1 MNINFSSLLDNA
13 LASLEETIFL
23 DDVVST
29 SLLPDIDFDSLIAD
43 VTDVVNDAISDVDQV
58 VEAVTSRVV
67 ETLGELEI
75 ESDAVDVSG
84 IVDEVVN
91 SIANLS
97 DDATISD
104 ALNDIVDYFA
114 VTVPSLS
121 EAELQDLLTDVSNL
135 ISEIAPD
142 LSQLS
147 ITPLLDQGVEFL
159 DELSD
164 SIGTITIDGTSLSG
178 ELTTDGVTRRF
189 TTDVSGDINRLFED
203 ASNFLS
209 GITGS
214 ANLNN
219 GQFLGDVTI
228 DGTQYDF
235 GLNITEALTDGV
247 TSLLSTADVT
257 LPFADGVIVVD
268 IDTFLGDIEG
278 TIGFASGA
286 LDFDLLTP
294 LGEVDTDIAFS
305 DDAQF
310 DVPVSFPGLSEVE
323 LDFAAGLLR
332 VPILNT
338 VIDVPLE
345 MLSGELALTD
355 SMATVTLDEEL
366 LGMPIESSFE
376 IGPLASEVAVAL
388 TEDLTGELTI
398 DAGEI
403 EGSIATNFGD
413 FALAASFDDLVL
425 QATSLIDQTTGA
437 LTLANG
443 LASIGLTT
451 PLGELSGALA
461 LSEVEGAISDAS
473 SLLP

>member
-1 MNINFSSLLDNA
+1 SIS
-13 LASLEETIFL
+13 EI
-23 DDVVST
+23 T
-29 SLLPDIDFDSLIAD
+29 SFTTSVTSAIRLSKSIVGNSD
-43 VTDVVNDAISDVDQV
+43 TDVVNDVISDIDQV
-58 VEAVTSRVV
+58 VEAVTSRVI
-67 ETLGELEI
+67 ETLGELDI
-75 ESDAVDVSG
+75 ESDAVDVSS
-84 IVDEVVN
+84 IVDEVFN
-91 SIANLS
+91 FIANLS

-104 ALNDIVDYFA
+104 ALNDIADSFA
-114 VTVPSLS
+114 VTLPSLS
-121 EAELQDLLTDVSNL
+121 EAELEDLLTDVSDL
-135 ISEIAPD
+135 ISDIAPD

-178 ELTTDGVTRRF
+178 DLTTGDVTRSF
-189 TTDVSGDINRLFED
+189 TTDVSDDINRLFED
-203 ASNFLS
+203 ASDFLS

-214 ANLNN
+214 ANLDN
-219 GQFLGDVTI
+219 GQFLGNVTI
-228 DGTQYDF
+228 DDTQYDF
-235 GLNITEALTDGV
+235 GLDITEALTDGI

-257 LPFADGVIVVD
+257 LPFSNGVIAVD
-268 IDTFLGDIEG
+268 IDTLLGDIEG

-294 LGEVDTDIAFS
+294 LGEIDTDVAFP

-310 DVPVSFPGLSEVE
+310 DVPVSFPALSEVE

-345 MLSGELALTD
+345 ILSGEIGLTD
-355 SMATVTLDEEL
+355 SVATVALDEGL

-388 TEDLTGELTI
+388 TEDLTGELTL

-403 EGSIATNFGD
+403 EGSITTNFGD

-425 QATSLIDQTTGA
+425 QASSLIDQTTGA

-443 LASIGLTT
+443 LASIDLTT

-461 LSEVEGAISDAS
+461 LSAVDGVLSEAS
-473 SLLP
+473 SLLA

>member
-1 MNINFSSLLDNA
+1 MYIKFLSRLDKALTSLDV
-13 LASLEETIFL
+13 TIAL
-23 DDVVST
+23 DDAVAT
-29 SLLPDIDFDSLIAD
+29 SLLPTIDFDSLIPS
-43 VTDVVNDAISDVDQV
+43 VTDEVNDAILNVDQV
-58 VEAVTSRVV
+58 VESVTSRVI

-91 SIANLS
+91 FLAGLS
-97 DDATISD
+97 DDVTISD
-104 ALNDIVDYFA
+104 ALNDIADYFA
-114 VTVPSLS
+114 VTLPSLS
-121 EAELQDLLTDVSNL
+121 EAELEDLLTDVINL

-147 ITPLLDQGVEFL
+147 ITPLLDQGVGFL

-164 SIGTITIDGTSLSG
+164 SVGTITIDGTSLSG
-178 ELTTDGVTRRF
+178 ELTTGNGPRRF
-189 TTDVSGDINRLFED
+189 TTDVSDDINAFFED
-203 ASNFLS
+203 ASDFLS

-214 ANLNN
+214 ANLSN
-219 GQFLGDVTI
+219 GQFVGDVTI
-228 DGTQYDF
+228 DGTQYEF
-235 GLNITEALTDGV
+235 GLDVTEALTDGV
-247 TSLLSTADVT
+247 ASLLSTADVT
-257 LPFADGVIVVD
+257 LPFTNGVLAVD
-268 IDTFLGDIEG
+268 VDTALGDIEG

-286 LDFDLLTP
+286 LDLDLLTP
-294 LGEVDTDIAFS
+294 LGEVDTDIAFP

-310 DVPVSFPGLSEVE
+310 AVPVSFPGLSEVE

-332 VPILNT
+332 VPVLNT

-345 MLSGELALTD
+345 ILSGEIGLAD
-355 SMATVTLDEEL
+355 SVATLTLDDDL
-366 LGMPIESSFE
+366 LGTPIESSFE
-376 IGPLASEVAVAL
+376 IGPLASEIAVVL

-403 EGSIATNFGD
+403 EGSITTNLGD

-425 QATSLIDQTTGA
+425 QASGVIDQTTGA

-443 LASIGLTT
+443 LASIDLTT

-461 LSEVEGAISDAS
+461 LSEVEGLLSSAS
-473 SLLP
+473 SLLT

>member
-1 MNINFSSLLDNA
+1 MNINFSSLLENA
-13 LASLEETIFL
+13 LASLEETISL
-23 DDVVST
+23 DDAVSV
-29 SLLPDIDFDSLIAD
+29 SLLPTIDFDSLIAD
-43 VTDVVNDAISDVDQV
+43 VTDVVNDVISDIDQV
-58 VEAVTSRVV
+58 VEAVTSRVI
-67 ETLGELEI
+67 ETLGELDI
-75 ESDAVDVSG
+75 ESDAVDVSS
-84 IVDEVVN
+84 IVDEVFN
-91 SIANLS
+91 FIANLS

-104 ALNDIVDYFA
+104 ALNDIADSFA
-114 VTVPSLS
+114 VTLPSLS
-121 EAELQDLLTDVSNL
+121 EAELEDLLTDVSDL
-135 ISEIAPD
+135 ISDIAPD

-178 ELTTDGVTRRF
+178 DLTTGDVTRSF

-203 ASNFLS
+203 ASDFLS

-214 ANLNN
+214 ANLDN
-219 GQFLGDVTI
+219 GQFLGNVTI
-228 DGTQYDF
+228 DDTQYDF
-235 GLNITEALTDGV
+235 GLDITEALTDGI

-257 LPFADGVIVVD
+257 LPFSNGVIVVD
-268 IDTFLGDIEG
+268 INTFLGDIEG

-294 LGEVDTDIAFS
+294 LGEIDTDVAFP

-310 DVPVSFPGLSEVE
+310 DVPVSFPALSEVE

-345 MLSGELALTD
+345 ILSGEIGLTD
-355 SMATVTLDEEL
+355 SVATVALDEGL

-388 TEDLTGELTI
+388 TEDLTGELTL

-403 EGSIATNFGD
+403 EGSITTNFGD

-425 QATSLIDQTTGA
+425 QANSLIDQTTGA

-443 LASIGLTT
+443 LASIDLTT

-461 LSEVEGAISDAS
+461 LSAVDGVLSEAS
-473 SLLP
+473 SLLA